1 MEQLPSSTS
10 KSGNDYYLRQQWSQ
24 VSGEMGGKC
33 GDGGDQFACLSC
45 YAASWFWENL
55 DHDDDSDYN

>member
-1 MEQLPSSTS
+1 MIIICVSSEV
-10 KSGNDYYLRQQWSQ
+10 KSAEKWV
-24 VSGEMGGKC
+24 VSVVMVEISSRV
-33 GDGGDQFACLSC
+33 LSC